1 MDLELYQMFKLHF
14 LMGILMKRSIWT
26 NPSGGSDG
34 QERKVCKLK
43 GEIYGLKRA
52 SRQWYLRFHR
62 AILAD
67 GFTMMEEAYCVYV
80 KGSKG
85 SFVILSLYVD
95 DILLAGNDKEFI
107 NATNQ

>member
-26 NPSGGSDG
+26 NTRRLCGSDG

-52 SRQWYLRFHR
+52 SRQWYLRFISSSHLSR
-62 AILAD
+62 W
-67 GFTMMEEAYCVYV
+67 VYV
-80 KGSKG
+80 DGG
-85 SFVILSLYVD
+85 G
-95 DILLAGNDKEFI
+95 LLCLCKRVQG
-107 NATNQ
+107 